1 MYYSIRHTTEY
12 DYSASITES
21 MMELYMQPRSD
32 GFQNCLSFTLTV
44 EPPAKVTSYRDYT
57 GNILHHFDIP
67 QSHDQLLI
75 LAEALVEITPSFEL
89 EHLRSGGSWEALDA
103 ISRTSQFYE
112 YLLPGEFT
120 QPTPELE
127 ALRQELNIARRENPF
142 STLWFLTEAVY
153 NAFEYVPNSTNV
165 DSPIDHSLETRQ
177 GVCQDFTHIML
188 ALGRGL
194 GIPCRYVSG
203 YLYYQRSAHDRSAED
218 ASHAWVEAYLPNA
231 GWVGFD
237 PTNQLICNERH
248 IRVAV
253 GRDYG
258 DVPPTRGVFRGKATS
273 DLAVKVEV
281 TQVERPLDDLDG
293 FVVPHWPIMMTDMLR
308 QRQQQQQQ
316 QQ

>member
-1 MYYSIRHTTEY
+1 MYYSIRHTTQF

-21 MMELYMQPRSD
+21 VMELYMQPRSENL
-32 GFQNCLSFTLTV
+32 QHCLNFSLTV
-44 EPPAKVTSYRDYT
+44 DPPAKVTSYRDYM

-67 QSHDQLLI
+67 QQHNRLMI
-75 LAEALVEITPSFEL
+75 LAEAFVELTPSDAID
-89 EHLRSGGSWEALDA
+89 HLRAGGSWEALDEIA
-103 ISRTSQFYE
+103 HTSEFYD

-120 QPTPELE
+120 HPTPLLE
-127 ALRQELNIARRENPF
+127 ALRQELKIVRHENPF
-142 STLWFLTEAVY
+142 STLWNLTNVVY
-153 NAFEYVPNSTNV
+153 NAFDYVPDSTSV

-177 GVCQDFTHIML
+177 GVCQDFAHVML

-218 ASHAWVEAYLPNA
+218 ASHAWVEAYLPDA

-258 DVPPTRGVFRGKATS
+258 DVPPTRGVFKGKATS
-273 DLAVKVEV
+273 DLTVKVEV
-281 TQVERPLDDLDG
+281 TSAERPPEDLEL
-293 FVVPHWPIMMTDMLR
+293 FAAPRWPAMMAGLIQ
-308 QRQQQQQQ
+308 QRQQQQ
-316 QQ
+316 